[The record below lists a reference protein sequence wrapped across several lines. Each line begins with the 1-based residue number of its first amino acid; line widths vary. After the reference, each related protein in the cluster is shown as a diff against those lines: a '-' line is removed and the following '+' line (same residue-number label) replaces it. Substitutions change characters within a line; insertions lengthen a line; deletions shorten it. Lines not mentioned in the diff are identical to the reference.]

1 MRGECLPSPGISL
14 YNGSETGGVP
24 RSAFRCTMSPRT
36 GGRPVTEAL
45 ACSYIGRC
53 LHPDDYERRDGVVA
67 DRTLDMLF
75 DTVRDLATAVYNL
88 RQEVNAGFQRMQGE
102 FENVNGELAQVKGEL
117 TQFKEELEQLKREL
131 AQLKG
136 EFQEMRSEL
145 RQMNERLDRIEKR
158 LAKLEGESN
167 HAKIRLFDVERELE
181 EIKRLHL

>member
-1 MRGECLPSPGISL
+1 M
-14 YNGSETGGVP
+14 
-24 RSAFRCTMSPRT
+24 
-36 GGRPVTEAL
+36 
-45 ACSYIGRC
+45 
-53 LHPDDYERRDGVVA
+53 A

-102 FENVNGELAQVKGEL
+102 FENVNG
-117 TQFKEELEQLKREL
+117 EL

>member
-1 MRGECLPSPGISL
+1 MR
-14 YNGSETGGVP
+14 
-24 RSAFRCTMSPRT
+24 PRT
-36 GGRPVTEAL
+36 GGRPVNETSAG
-45 ACSYIGRC
+45 SSIGRC
-53 LHPDDYERRDGVVA
+53 LHPDYCERRDEVVA

-102 FENVNGELAQVKGEL
+102 LENVNGELAQVKEDLAQVKGEL
-117 TQFKEELEQLKREL
+117 TQVKREV
-131 AQLKG
+131 AQLKE

-145 RQMNERLDRIEKR
+145 RQVNERLDRIEKR

-167 HAKIRLFDVERELE
+167 HTKIRLFDVEREVE